1 MGTDP
6 LHKRRGA
13 ASLMVEWGK
22 EQCRLHGAPAYL
34 ESTLEAADF
43 YKKHGFTPVETF
55 SLNVHEI
62 RNRLYNETSFIFV
75 LITTS

>member
-6 LHKRRGA
+6 LYERRGA

-22 EQCRLHGAPAYL
+22 EQCQSHGAPAYL
-34 ESTLEAADF
+34 ESTLEAANF

-55 SLNVHEI
+55 SLDVPGI
-62 RNRLYNETSFIFV
+62 GDGLYSETSFIFV
-75 LITTS
+75 PAAAS

>member
-6 LHKRRGA
+6 LHERRGA
-13 ASLMVEWGK
+13 ASLMAEWGK

-43 YKKHGFTPVETF
+43 YKKHGFTLVETF
-55 SLNVHEI
+55 SLDVHGI
-62 RNRLYNETSFIFV
+62 GNGLYSETSFIFV
-75 LITTS
+75 PATAS